1 MHLDPAFVAIRLFA
15 KHTNGV
21 QRRNERGHRFHK
33 AVPPRAHNA
42 MNNTPTKRLQLF
54 QAILSLYNS
63 QYYRC
68 GDYQAK
74 VRALHALLRT
84 RTP

>member
-1 MHLDPAFVAIRLFA
+1 
-15 KHTNGV
+15 
-21 QRRNERGHRFHK
+21 
-33 AVPPRAHNA
+33 
-42 MNNTPTKRLQLF
+42 MNTNTPIKRLKLF

-74 VRALHALLRT
+74 VLALHALLRT